1 MNSYLFFIGDV
12 LLPIAPSR
20 LDQHYRSSTKTTVT
34 VEKGEY
40 VLRNAK
46 GLLEISFSILL
57 PQMNTGIATNSES
70 LEHYR
75 EILSTTTY
83 GKKLDWITHS
93 ASWYLSRLIE
103 YKNSSRPFQFTMVQ
117 SIQNG
122 RLLSDLCLQ
131 CVLDSLNIHYGE
143 KGSYIL
149 AVDISLLEYVPMELQ
164 TYDSSQIQGTTNNIN
179 TTLTNIALT
188 KTRASTV
195 WYNPNNVESLKTS
208 AVSFLRNQGN
218 AITKRVLTYSGVNT
232 VLSFL
237 PEPLSNGVKAAG
249 WLAFKTALSFTC
261 PLLGGLL

>member
-1 MNSYLFFIGDV
+1 MGDV
-12 LLPIAPSR
+12 LLPVAPSR
-20 LDQHYRSSTKTTVT
+20 MEQHYRSSTKTTVT

-93 ASWYLSRLIE
+93 ASWYVSRLIE
-103 YKNSSRPFQFTMVQ
+103 YKNTSRPFQFTMVQ

-143 KGSYIL
+143 RGSYIL
-149 AVDISLLEYVPMELQ
+149 VVDISLLEYVPMELQ
-164 TYDSSQIQGTTNNIN
+164 VYNSTQIEGTTQNIN
-179 TTLTNIALT
+179 TTLTNIQAT
-188 KTRASTV
+188 YTRASTV
-195 WYNPNNVESLKTS
+195 WYNPYNVESLKTS
-208 AVSFLRNQGN
+208 TISFLRNQGESI
-218 AITKRVLTYSGVNT
+218 AKKVLSLSGVNQ

-249 WLAFKTALSFTC
+249 WFAFKSAISFAC